1 MASLASH
8 YDALE
13 VPHDADAAALRASYR
28 RRSLELH
35 PDRPDGDAAAFRRVQ
50 AAWETLRDAE
60 ARAAYDAA
68 EGLGDRAEDVVVW
81 RDVAVADFSR
91 PAAAGAPRALA
102 CRCGGAYEL
111 FDDEL
116 DGVDL
121 VPCDGCSCHVRVVA
135 AAGPGAAAAPAGGAA
150 PAPPPR

>member
-1 MASLASH
+1 MASLVGSH
-8 YDALE
+8 YDALD
-13 VPHDADAAALRASYR
+13 VATDADYAALKASYR

-35 PDRPDGDAAAFRRVQ
+35 PDRPDGDAAAFQRVQ
-50 AAWETLRDAE
+50 AAWETLRDVE
-60 ARAAYDAA
+60 RRAAYDAA
-68 EGLGDRAEDVVVW
+68 EGIGRADVVVW
-81 RDVAVADFSR
+81 QAVTVADFAR
-91 PAAAGAPRALA
+91 PAAGEPLALE

-135 AAGPGAAAAPAGGAA
+135 AAATAPR
-150 PAPPPR
+150 PR